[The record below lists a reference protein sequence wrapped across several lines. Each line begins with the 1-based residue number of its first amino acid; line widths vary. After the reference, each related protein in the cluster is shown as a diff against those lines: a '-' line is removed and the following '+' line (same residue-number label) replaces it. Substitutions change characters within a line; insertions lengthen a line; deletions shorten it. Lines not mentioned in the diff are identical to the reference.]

1 MGLRPSPAQSMVVIS
16 STLAPLNKRLCKIL
30 PGRCFF
36 YIFLFDAVGRC
47 RYSFKNVISYLII
60 DTNENHFFF
69 IS

>member
-1 MGLRPSPAQSMVVIS
+1 M
-16 STLAPLNKRLCKIL
+16 
-30 PGRCFF
+30 FF
-36 YIFLFDAVGRC
+36 FDIFLFDTVGRC